1 MTVNVNGTLMFNS
14 GEDRI
19 FLSDYDGITTSGI
32 DYISL
37 DLYTKF
43 SSLKPEAWIKWGEHT
58 YCYEINEVVAFKA
71 LALFLDT
78 ESLGKAGNF
87 IKKNGV
93 VTWSDSPTCLPQHE
107 VVA

>member
-1 MTVNVNGTLMFNS
+1 M
-14 GEDRI
+14 
-19 FLSDYDGITTSGI
+19 
-32 DYISL
+32 
-37 DLYTKF
+37 
-43 SSLKPEAWIKWGEHT
+43 KPEAWIKWESTHT
-58 YCYEINEVVAFKA
+58 AEINEVVVKA

-93 VTWSDSPTCLPQHE
+93 VTWSDSPTCE

>member
-1 MTVNVNGTLMFNS
+1 MGSQQGL
-14 GEDRI
+14 
-19 FLSDYDGITTSGI
+19 ITSAR
-32 DYISL
+32 SL
-37 DLYTKF
+37 QQV
-43 SSLKPEAWIKWGEHT
+43 SNLKPEAWIKWGEHT

-93 VTWSDSPTCLPQHE
+93 VTWSDSPTCE